1 MNVGKNNLAA
11 KLNSDRLFGQLIVG
25 GTLQLRN
32 GGIMDMAKGLF
43 ILYKINGRLQQNGAS
58 KAVTEIILCCTNGRK
73 GSSV

>member
-32 GGIMDMAKGLF
+32 GGTMEMRRVYLF
-43 ILYKINGRLQQNGAS
+43 CIRLM
-58 KAVTEIILCCTNGRK
+58 E
-73 GSSV
+73 GSNRMGPQRL